1 MDRSAS
7 AGVIGAAF
15 AIGRSFQPNL
25 LTRGSTDQ
33 AIITGASS
41 AIAYQAYS
49 AGDALLTSVA
59 SRLGRTDEP
68 SAGSRLLVAGVAG
81 ALGAVSAFALRWRE
95 HEPSSRAFGR
105 LAAQTLAGMAG
116 ASALATSASRD
127 QRGGPGLPHVAAAL
141 VVGVGSW
148 ATTQPWKSLPGSATY
163 PQTAVSTEFKG
174 KYFFEDQVREVTPAK
189 AAAIGTV
196 VAAITLGLSYIE
208 SALTNTMSK
217 GATYVLGGQPQDHR
231 LLGRTTSL
239 AIFAG
244 FGWFAIGQADRF
256 LGKSGGG
263 IDPGLEKA
271 PETPEVTGSPASGL
285 PWNKQT
291 REGARWLSMSL
302 PPESINSVMQIKNAK
317 QPIRV
322 YASLEVAASDEERA
336 QVLLREIDRTKALE
350 RKAFA
355 IFSPTGSG
363 YVNYVANET
372 FEYLMHGDCASAAI
386 QYSVLPSALSL
397 TRVDD
402 GSAQTRMVLQGVVER
417 LLAMPKEK
425 RPKFFLFGESLGS
438 QVSEEMFQNLGSM
451 GLLGTE
457 LDGALWIGTPA
468 ATKWRDQLWGTSSLA
483 ETPAVNDAGIYL
495 PRTLHDWI
503 NLAPEERD
511 RVKFLL
517 LQNGD
522 DPIPKFGSQLLWR
535 RPDWL
540 GPANIRQIGAPL
552 GTYWVPITTYLMT
565 FLDMMNALVPTPGT
579 FAEGGH
585 DYRAVL
591 PKAMKETWR
600 LEASEAQMERVN
612 KALRQRE
619 LAWELYRDWAA
630 ANAKPAQDIDKAR
643 EKVLTNATRYAGFG
657 VDEAKLQEIV
667 DAGLNPILG

>member
-1 MDRSAS
+1 M
-7 AGVIGAAF
+7 GAAI

-59 SRLGRTDEP
+59 SRLGRTEEP
-68 SAGSRLLVAGVAG
+68 SASHRLFVAG
-81 ALGAVSAFALRWRE
+81 AAGVLGAGAAFVLRWRE
-95 HEPSSRAFGR
+95 HEPSSRALGR
-105 LAAQTLAGMAG
+105 LASQTLTAMAG
-116 ASALATSASRD
+116 VSALATSASRD
-127 QRGGPGLPHVAAAL
+127 QRGGPGVPHVATAI
-141 VVGVGSW
+141 VVGACSW

-163 PQTAVSTEFKG
+163 PKTVVSTEFKG
-174 KYFFEDQVREVTPAK
+174 KYFFEDQVREVTPVK
-189 AAAIGTV
+189 AAVIGTG
-196 VAAITLGLSYIE
+196 VAAITLGLSYVE
-208 SALTNTMSK
+208 SALTNSLSK

-239 AIFAG
+239 AIFG
-244 FGWFAIGQADRF
+244 TFGWLAIGQADRF

-271 PETPEVTGSPASGL
+271 PETPEVTGSLASGL

-302 PPESINSVMQIKNAK
+302 PPASINSVMQIKHAK

-322 YASLEVAASDEERA
+322 YASLEVANSDEERA

-363 YVNYVANET
+363 YVNYVATET
-372 FEYLMHGDCASAAI
+372 FEYLMQGDCASAAI

-402 GSAQTRMVLQGVVER
+402 GTAQTRMVLQGVVER
-417 LLAMPKEK
+417 LLAIPAAK

-438 QVSEEMFQNLGSM
+438 QVSEEMFRDLGRM

-457 LDGALWIGTPA
+457 LDAALWIGTPA
-468 ATKWRDQLWGTSSLA
+468 ATKWRDQLWGKSHLA
-483 ETPAVNDAGIYL
+483 DEPTVDESGIYL
-495 PRTLHDWI
+495 PRTLRDWI
-503 NLAPEERD
+503 ELAPEEHD
-511 RVKFLL
+511 RIRFLL

-522 DPIPKFGSQLLWR
+522 DPIPKFGPQVLWR

-540 GPANIRQIGAPL
+540 GPASMRQVGAPK
-552 GTYWVPITTYLMT
+552 GTHWVPITTYLMT

-579 FAEGGH
+579 FAQGGH

-591 PKAMKETWR
+591 PKALRETWR
-600 LEASEAQMERVN
+600 LDASDIQMERVN
-612 KALRQRE
+612 QALRQRE

-630 ANAKPAQDIDKAR
+630 ANAKSAQDVDKAR
-643 EKVLTNATRYAGFG
+643 EKALKEATRYAGYP
-657 VDEAKLQEIV
+657 VDETTLQEIV
-667 DAGLNPILG
+667 NLGLNPILA

>member
-1 MDRSAS
+1 M
-7 AGVIGAAF
+7 GAAI

-59 SRLGRTDEP
+59 SRLGRTEEP
-68 SAGSRLLVAGVAG
+68 SASHRLFVAG
-81 ALGAVSAFALRWRE
+81 AAGVLGAGAAFVLRWRE
-95 HEPSSRAFGR
+95 HEPSSRALGR
-105 LAAQTLAGMAG
+105 LASQTLTAMAG
-116 ASALATSASRD
+116 VSALATSASRD
-127 QRGGPGLPHVAAAL
+127 QRGGPGVPHVATAI
-141 VVGVGSW
+141 VVGACSW

-163 PQTAVSTEFKG
+163 PKTVVSTEFKG
-174 KYFFEDQVREVTPAK
+174 KYFFEDQVREVTPVK
-189 AAAIGTV
+189 AAVIGTG
-196 VAAITLGLSYIE
+196 VAAITLGLSYVE
-208 SALTNTMSK
+208 SALTNSLSK
-217 GATYVLGGQPQDHR
+217 GATYVLGGQPKDHR

-239 AIFAG
+239 AIFG
-244 FGWFAIGQADRF
+244 TFGWLAIGQADRF

-271 PETPEVTGSPASGL
+271 PETPEVTGSLASGL

-302 PPESINSVMQIKNAK
+302 PPASINSVMQIKHAK

-322 YASLEVAASDEERA
+322 YASLEIANSDEERA

-363 YVNYVANET
+363 YVNYVATET
-372 FEYLMHGDCASAAI
+372 FEYLMQGDCASAAI

-402 GSAQTRMVLQGVVER
+402 GTAQTRMVLQGVVER
-417 LLAMPKEK
+417 LLAIPAAK

-438 QVSEEMFQNLGSM
+438 QVSEEMFRDLGRM

-457 LDGALWIGTPA
+457 LDAALWIGTPA
-468 ATKWRDQLWGTSSLA
+468 ATKWRDQLWGKSHLA
-483 ETPAVNDAGIYL
+483 DEPTVDESGIYL
-495 PRTLHDWI
+495 PRTLRDWI
-503 NLAPEERD
+503 ELAPEQHD
-511 RVKFLL
+511 RIKFLL

-522 DPIPKFGSQLLWR
+522 DPIPKFGPQVLWR

-540 GPANIRQIGAPL
+540 GPASMRQVGAPK
-552 GTYWVPITTYLMT
+552 GTHWVPITTYLMT

-579 FAEGGH
+579 FAQGGH

-591 PKAMKETWR
+591 PKALRETWR
-600 LEASEAQMERVN
+600 LDASDIQMERVN
-612 KALRQRE
+612 QALRQRE

-630 ANAKPAQDIDKAR
+630 ANAKSAQDVDKAR
-643 EKVLTNATRYAGFG
+643 EKALKEATRYAGYP
-657 VDEAKLQEIV
+657 VDEPTLHEIV
-667 DAGLNPILG
+667 NLGLNPILA